1 MTHEEILALLEQRFG
16 KAPGVRKDGLAQM
29 AKTLVYT
36 VTTTEEAQALVEKL
50 EEKQVTDF
58 IKDWRKE
65 VDAEVSKGVQT
76 AEVNFKKKYKV
87 EDSNQ
92 NQNQNQ
98 NQNHDQNSNPDSID
112 IQATIQQAIEAAVKP
127 IQEKLSKYEGEEM
140 LKSRRATLE
149 AKLEK
154 APETFKNK
162 ILKDFS
168 RMNFEDETQFSEY
181 LTETENDL
189 KEFEQE
195 FSNSGLRVM
204 GRPHRA
210 AGGEPETVSSAVKDF
225 LESKQ
230 EGSTS
235 ALGGKEV

>member
-36 VTTTEEAQALVEKL
+36 VTTTEEAQALVDKL

-87 EDSNQ
+87 EDP
-92 NQNQNQ
+92 
-98 NQNHDQNSNPDSID
+98 NPNPNPSPEPNPNPNPVD

-127 IQEKLSKYEGEEM
+127 IQEKLSKYEGDEIF
-140 LKSRRATLE
+140 KSRKNTLE

-225 LESKQ
+225 VESKQ